1 MEIRIKILI
10 VAFFLSAIVS
20 SCIPDSVKEKV
31 NESMAS
37 AQSLL
42 ADQEFKK
49 AIAHIEL
56 HKLRNGAYPESLKDL
71 DFLNAMDSSMFAYV
85 EYTRLD
91 SVYELNI
98 KMVSVSFDDN
108 KNAKEVQL
116 KYPLEFWNGLGCVR
130 SNVKES
136 W

>member
-1 MEIRIKILI
+1 
-10 VAFFLSAIVS
+10 
-20 SCIPDSVKEKV
+20 
-31 NESMAS
+31 
-37 AQSLL
+37 
-42 ADQEFKK
+42 
-49 AIAHIEL
+49 
-56 HKLRNGAYPESLKDL
+56 
-71 DFLNAMDSSMFAYV
+71 MFAYV

-116 KYPLEFWNGLGCVR
+116 KYPSEFWKGLGCVR
-130 SNVKES
+130 SNVKGS